1 MLNRL
6 AFGARPG
13 DMEALR
19 AMGVDAWID
28 RQLAPKR
35 SADVATERFMA
46 RFSVLGKT
54 GEQSATYHP
63 PSAAALAQRRRRRG
77 GPVTAEDSARL
88 RAQGRQSY
96 AFRASSRRAAWRVA
110 RAVLSER
117 QRNEVMI
124 DFRENH
130 FHVFAGK
137 DRTRYFLPE
146 HGAQT
151 IRPHALGFFRAL
163 FGAVAKSPA
172 MLYYLDN
179 WQSVADSG
187 RGAAAYG

>member
-28 RQLAPKR
+28 RQLAPQR
-35 SADVATERFMA
+35 SADVATERLMP

-63 PSAAALAQRRRRRG
+63 LSAAALAQRRRRG

-88 RAQGRQSY
+88 RGQGRQSY
-96 AFRASSRRAAWRVA
+96 AFRASSRRAAWRV
-110 RAVLSER
+110 
-117 QRNEVMI
+117 
-124 DFRENH
+124 
-130 FHVFAGK
+130 
-137 DRTRYFLPE
+137 P
-146 HGAQT
+146 
-151 IRPHALGFFRAL
+151 
-163 FGAVAKSPA
+163 
-172 MLYYLDN
+172 
-179 WQSVADSG
+179 
-187 RGAAAYG
+187 